1 MKHKDRQTDTNGCI
15 DGNITI
21 SMLAHNTKNAYNKM
35 TEMVADRFW
44 TLCVPVEETRASS
57 SSCIEGRMEAA
68 TYGNGDRIQLQCGT
82 VSKAVTVS

>member
-1 MKHKDRQTDTNGCI
+1 MDTNGCTG
-15 DGNITI
+15 GNITI
-21 SMLAHNTKNAYNKM
+21 CMLAHYTKNAYNEM

-68 TYGNGDRIQLQCGT
+68 TYGNADKIQLQCGT

>member
-1 MKHKDRQTDTNGCI
+1 
-15 DGNITI
+15 
-21 SMLAHNTKNAYNKM
+21 MLAHNTKNAYNKM